1 MRVIWENLRSTSS
14 NNQHPHPH
22 FNPLYISSSYE
33 VIGSFCWYQASGGAS
48 NDVYIYINIHT
59 YIIYRYVINTFIYI
73 SLFVSGGL
81 IKRIFFSIFLLPE
94 IFNIFMVH
102 LISPKQQPWPWPWC
116 HGARRRRCIQPA
128 QCDGRSGLRGAFAC
142 CWRRQRARRRRTTHA
157 GRWDVVFK
165 DTPGKA
171 WMMMRSGM
179 YIQWGMVLMNIDDCV
194 KFSWISM
201 IVLNSDGCRL

>member
-22 FNPLYISSSYE
+22 FNPLYI
-33 VIGSFCWYQASGGAS
+33 FLFF
-48 NDVYIYINIHT
+48 IYIHT
-59 YIIYRYVINTFIYI
+59 YIIYKYVINTFIYI
-73 SLFVSGGL
+73 PLFVSGGL
-81 IKRIFFSIFLLPE
+81 VRIHTFFIFFVARDFQHFSWSISS
-94 IFNIFMVH
+94 H
-102 LISPKQQPWPWPWC
+102 LSSS
-116 HGARRRRCIQPA
+116 HGHGVSGYRRRRCIQPA

-179 YIQWGMVLMNIDDCV
+179 YIQWGMILMNIDDCV